1 MRIQDSPVGDVICIH
16 ITLFFPY
23 SPFFYFLFIYFFYLY
38 NIFCFGDEGKG
49 TKCCVGMLLHQPYY
63 LSILFLRFV
72 LHLIVFLLFSRG

>member
-16 ITLFFPY
+16 NTLLSLFSF
-23 SPFFYFLFIYFFYLY
+23 FLFLTQFFFFFL

-72 LHLIVFLLFSRG
+72 LHLIVFLLSSRG